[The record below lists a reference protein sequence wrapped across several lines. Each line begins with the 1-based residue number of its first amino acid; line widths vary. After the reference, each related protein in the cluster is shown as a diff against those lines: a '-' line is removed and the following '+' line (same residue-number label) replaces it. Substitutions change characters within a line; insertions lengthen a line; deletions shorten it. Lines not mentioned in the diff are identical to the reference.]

1 MLVYTVTLLLNQM
14 GQELLMT
21 DKKEIKIELDC
32 PITNIAELEARI
44 DQKCPRV
51 LYDKY
56 WYSMSP
62 KINVGELVVITV
74 GDDQHGTMDFTCPV
88 VEIDDENETFTIELD
103 LDTQNNI
110 IQNFP
115 KSIHEWY
122 IYNDKMKFKQDEE
135 FNNVYV
141 QITKKKNKV
150 KARLAYRYE
159 IDNYKEVH
167 KQQLL
172 IKEIGSIISKY
183 FSNGFYEIAGTHTTK
198 QLTEFRDHL
207 KRFLEWPELDN

>member
-32 PITNIAELEARI
+32 PIMNIAELEDRI

-115 KSIHEWY
+115 KSVHEWY
-122 IYNDKMKFKQDEE
+122 IYNDRMKFKQDEE

-159 IDNYKEVH
+159 IDTYNEIH

-172 IKEIGSIISKY
+172 IKEIGSIAAEY
-183 FSNGFYEIAGTHTTK
+183 FSNGFYEIAGTHTIK

-207 KRFLEWPELDN
+207 KRFLGLSDLDN

>member
-32 PITNIAELEARI
+32 PIMNIAELEDRI

-88 VEIDDENETFTIELD
+88 VEIDDENEEFTIELD

-110 IQNFP
+110 IKNFP

-122 IYNDKMKFKQDEE
+122 IYNDRMKFKQDEE

-141 QITKKKNKV
+141 QITKKRNKV

-159 IDNYKEVH
+159 IDNYKEIH

-172 IKEIGSIISKY
+172 IKEIGSITSEY

-198 QLTEFRDHL
+198 ELTDFRDHL
-207 KRFLEWPELDN
+207 RKFLGLNNN